1 MKRGLGFLMTL
12 AIFTLTPAGADARGY
27 RGNGNGNIGGMQVS
41 AQDLRAAGGNP
52 LLAVEIAQERM
63 YMQQL
68 QQMQKAQQQYQAQMQ
83 KYMKTPQYKQQMQQY
98 QQQMQQYQQE
108 MAAYQ
113 ARMAAKK
120 KRRTYVPMGTGTKPA
135 AKDATK
141 AVTAPATE
149 KPVTKTDVTNP

>member
-12 AIFTLTPAGADARGY
+12 AIFTLTPAGADARGD

-98 QQQMQQYQQE
+98 QQE